1 MTLRCC
7 IVLTLFSLI
16 FCASASGQQNAEG
29 ANIADVYTDKA
40 RYAPNENV
48 TILIQLKNDAQLK
61 GDRSNAGKA
70 ALKVTFWHLGERVGE
85 ELSQAVDLSDGK
97 SSVSI
102 NWTPPDSD
110 FRGYLVGVRLV
121 SSSGETLG
129 TGYTAVDVSSQ
140 WNRFPRYGYLAHYS
154 KAEGAM
160 PAEWIAELNKFH
172 IDGLEYYD
180 FENRHEQP
188 LAGTVEHPDPEWK
201 DIAGRRVE
209 RSIVDGFLAEAH
221 RYHMMSMAYNTSYC
235 AYADAFTNGSGV
247 KLRWATWPK
256 ADGPRTLETAMA
268 LNLDGDDQWKTHRL
282 VYMNQNL
289 PDWQNYLFRKMA
301 ELFRVYPFDGW
312 QVDTFGTTGGYSY
325 EGSYVNFILGFRPFV
340 DNAHAFLKKD
350 IVLNTV
356 NTWGQD
362 DVARSAAAFVH
373 SELWEDHETYSS
385 IAAAAEQVHT
395 ANPAKAV
402 VFAAYLQRQQKG
414 NPVPK
419 TNYFNPPSVL
429 LADATIFASGAAHI
443 ELGDGSRMLSSEYFP
458 ADTRFAVSPDLSRQ
472 LRHYYDFL
480 TAYENVLSYQVAVA
494 PATVRVAGQT
504 SSANG
509 VPNTIWTLARQKDGR
524 TIIHLINL
532 LGSSDAH
539 WRDVHADRP
548 DAPLLKQLRVR
559 IAADEDITRAGW
571 ASPDVDGGMFH
582 PLAMTQGNDNGER
595 YVELV
600 LPSLKYWDMIVLHD
614 RTASRAD

>member
-7 IVLTLFSLI
+7 IALTLFSLI
-16 FCASASGQQNAEG
+16 FCASARGQQNAEG

-48 TILIQLKNDAQLK
+48 TILIQLKNDVQLK
-61 GDRSNAGKA
+61 SDRSNAGKA

-188 LAGTVEHPDPEWK
+188 LAGTVEHPDSEWK

-312 QVDTFGTTGGYSY
+312 QVDTFGTMGGYTY

>member
-7 IVLTLFSLI
+7 IALALFFLA
-16 FCASASGQQNAEG
+16 FCNSAQGQQRG
-29 ANIADVYTDKA
+29 GGPGITDVYTNKA
-40 RYAPNENV
+40 RYAPHESV
-48 TILIQLKNDAQLK
+48 TIFVQVKTDPAFANHSELKL
-61 GDRSNAGKA
+61 S
-70 ALKVTFWHLGERVGE
+70 FWHVGERVGDE
-85 ELSQAVDLSDGK
+85 ISRAADLARDNGLI
-97 SSVSI
+97 SI
-102 NWTPPDSD
+102 EWTPPGDD
-110 FRGYLVGVRLV
+110 FRGYLVCALLV
-121 SSSGETLG
+121 SSSGETIS

-140 WNRFPRYGYLAHYS
+140 WDRFPRYGYLAHYS
-154 KAEGAM
+154 KDEGAR

-188 LAGTVEHPDPEWK
+188 LAGTVANPDAEWK
-201 DIAGRRVE
+201 DIAGRKVE

-221 RYHMMSMAYNTSYC
+221 RYNMMSMAYNTSYC
-235 AYADAFTNGSGV
+235 AYAEAFMNSAGV
-247 KLRWATWPK
+247 KLEWATWPK
-256 ADGPRTLETAMA
+256 AGGPRTFEGAFA
-268 LNLDGDDQWKTHRL
+268 LNLDGGDKWKTHRL

-289 PDWQNYLFRKMA
+289 PAWQNYLFGQMA
-301 ELFRVYPFDGW
+301 QLFRVYAFDGW
-312 QVDTFGTTGGYSY
+312 QVDTFGTMGAYSY
-325 EGSYVNFILGFRPFV
+325 QGSYVDFILGFPSFV
-340 DNAHAFLKKD
+340 DNAHASLKKH

-356 NTWGQD
+356 NTFGQD
-362 DVARSAAAFVH
+362 GMARSAAAFVH

-385 IAAAAEQVHT
+385 IVDASEQVHV
-395 ANPAKAV
+395 ANPAKAM
-402 VFAAYLQRQQKG
+402 VFAAYLQRQETRKEG
-414 NPVPK
+414 PP

-429 LADATIFASGAAHI
+429 LADATIFASGAGHI

-458 ADTRFAVSPDLSRQ
+458 DDTRFTVSPGLSSQ

-494 PATVRVAGQT
+494 PATVSVAGQP

-509 VPNTIWTLARQKDGR
+509 VPNTIWALARQKDGH

-539 WRDVHADRP
+539 WRDIHADRP
-548 DAPLLKQLRVR
+548 DAPLLTQLTVR
-559 IAADEDITRAGW
+559 IHADEDIGRAGW

-582 PLAMTQGNDNGER
+582 PLAMTRGRDGDER

-600 LPSLKYWDMIVLHD
+600 LPSLKYWDMILLDD
-614 RTASRAD
+614 RAMPSHANP

>member
-7 IVLTLFSLI
+7 IAFIVFFLT
-16 FCASASGQQNAEG
+16 FCSSARGQQSGEG
-29 ANIADVYTDKA
+29 ASIADVYTNKA
-40 RYAPNENV
+40 RYAPHESV
-48 TILIQLKNDAQLK
+48 TIFVQVKS
-61 GDRSNAGKA
+61 DRSSASKA
-70 ALKVTFWHLGERVGE
+70 ALKLTFWHLGERVGE
-85 ELSQAVDLSDGK
+85 EISRAVDLSHDKGP
-97 SSVSI
+97 VSI
-102 NWTPPDSD
+102 DWTPPDND

-121 SSSGETLG
+121 SSSGETVG

-154 KAEGAM
+154 KAEGAR

-172 IDGLEYYD
+172 INGLEYYD

-188 LAGTVEHPDPEWK
+188 LAGTVGNPDSDWK
-201 DIAGRRVE
+201 DIAGRRIE

-221 RYHMMSMAYNTSYC
+221 RYNMMSMAYNTSYC
-235 AYADAFTNGSGV
+235 AYADAFKNGSGV
-247 KLRWATWPK
+247 KLQWATWPR
-256 ADGPRTLETAMA
+256 ADGPRTFETAMA
-268 LNLDGDDQWKTHRL
+268 LPLDGGDQWKTHRL
-282 VYMNQNL
+282 VYMNQSL
-289 PDWQNYLFRKMA
+289 PDWQNYLFGQMA
-301 ELFRVYPFDGW
+301 ELFRAYPFDGW
-312 QVDTFGTTGGYSY
+312 QVDTFGTMGGYSY
-325 EGSYVNFILGFRPFV
+325 QGSYVNFITGFRPFV
-340 DNAHAFLKKD
+340 DNAHTFLEKD

-362 DVARSAAAFVH
+362 DMADSAAAFVH

-385 IAAAAEQVHT
+385 IVDAGEQVHV

-402 VFAAYLQRQQKG
+402 IFAAYLQRQETGKAG
-414 NPVPK
+414 PP

-429 LADATIFASGAAHI
+429 LADATIFASGAGHI

-458 ADTRFAVSPDLSRQ
+458 ADTRFTVSPELSSQ

-480 TAYENVLSYQVAVA
+480 TAYENVLSYNVAVA
-494 PATVRVAGQT
+494 PATVSVEGQP

-509 VPNTIWTLARQKDGR
+509 VPNTIWALARQKDGH

-539 WRDVHADRP
+539 WRDIHADRS
-548 DAPLLKQLRVR
+548 DAPLLKQLRIRVPV
-559 IAADEDITRAGW
+559 DEDIIRAGW
-571 ASPDVDGGMFH
+571 TSPDVDGGMFH
-582 PLAMTQGNDNGER
+582 PLAMTQGNGGGER

-600 LPSLKYWDMIVLHD
+600 LPSLKYWDMIVLDD
-614 RTASRAD
+614 RTVLAHD

>member
-1 MTLRCC
+1 MPTMTLRCC
-7 IVLTLFSLI
+7 IALTVFSLI
-16 FCASASGQQNAEG
+16 FCSAARGQQSREG
-29 ANIADVYTDKA
+29 ASIADVYTDKA
-40 RYAPNENV
+40 RYAPHESV
-48 TILIQLKNDAQLK
+48 TIFVQLKNDPSL
-61 GDRSNAGKA
+61 AGKA
-70 ALKVTFWHLGERVGE
+70 VLKLTFWHLGERVGE
-85 ELSQAVDLSDGK
+85 EISRTVDLPRQEQDPI
-97 SSVSI
+97 SI
-102 NWTPPDSD
+102 DWAPPDRD
-110 FRGYLVGVRLV
+110 FRGYLVDVRLV
-121 SSSGETLG
+121 SPSGEKLG

-172 IDGLEYYD
+172 INSLEYYD
-180 FENRHEQP
+180 FENRHDQP
-188 LAGTVEHPDPEWK
+188 LAGIVEHPDSEWK
-201 DIAGRRVE
+201 DIAGRKVE

-221 RYHMMSMAYNTSYC
+221 RYNMMSMAYNTSYC
-235 AYADAFTNGSGV
+235 AYADAFANGSGV
-247 KLRWATWPK
+247 KLQWATWPK
-256 ADGPRTLETAMA
+256 PDGPRTLETAMA
-268 LNLDGDDQWKTHRL
+268 LNLDGGDEWKTHRL

-289 PDWQNYLFRKMA
+289 PVWQNYLFGKM
-301 ELFRVYPFDGW
+301 ENLFRVYPFDGW
-312 QVDTFGTTGGYSY
+312 QVDTFGTRGAYSY
-325 EGSYVNFILGFRPFV
+325 QGSYVSFIQGFRPFV

-362 DVARSAAAFVH
+362 DMARSAAAFVH

-385 IAAAAEQVHT
+385 IVDAAEQVHT
-395 ANPAKAV
+395 TNPAKAV
-402 VFAAYLQRQQKG
+402 VFAAYLQRKEG
-414 NPVPK
+414 GKAEPK
-419 TNYFNPPSVL
+419 TNYFNPSSVL

-458 ADTRFAVSPDLSRQ
+458 ADTRFAVSPDLSSQ

-480 TAYENVLSYQVAVA
+480 TAYENVLSYKVAVA
-494 PATVRVAGQT
+494 PAAVSVAGQP
-504 SSANG
+504 SSAAG
-509 VPNTIWTLARQKDGR
+509 VPNTIWTLARQRDGQ

-548 DAPLLKQLRVR
+548 EAPLLEQVRVR

-582 PLAMTQGNDNGER
+582 PLAMTQGNDKGQR

-600 LPSLKYWDMIVLHD
+600 LPSLKYWDMIVLDGSD
-614 RTASRAD
+614 RAIP

>member
-1 MTLRCC
+1 MPTMTLRCC
-7 IVLTLFSLI
+7 IALTVFFLI
-16 FCASASGQQNAEG
+16 FCNAARGQQSGEG
-29 ANIADVYTDKA
+29 ASIGDVYTSKA
-40 RYAPNENV
+40 RYEPHERV
-48 TILIQLKNDAQLK
+48 TIFVQLESDP
-61 GDRSNAGKA
+61 SYAGKA
-70 ALKVTFWHLGERVGE
+70 ALKLTFWHLGERVGE
-85 ELSQAVDLSDGK
+85 EISQAVDLSDDKGP
-97 SSVSI
+97 VSI

-129 TGYTAVDVSSQ
+129 TGYTAVDISSQ

-160 PAEWIAELNKFH
+160 PAEWTAELNKFH

-188 LAGTVEHPDPEWK
+188 LAGTAEHPDSQWK
-201 DIAGRRVE
+201 DIAGRKIERIIVE
-209 RSIVDGFLAEAH
+209 GFLAEAH
-221 RYHMMSMAYNTSYC
+221 RFNMMSMAYNTSYC
-235 AYADAFTNGSGV
+235 AYADAFTNDSGV
-247 KLRWATWPK
+247 KLPWATWPK
-256 ADGPRTLETAMA
+256 ADGPRTFETTMA
-268 LNLDGDDQWKTHRL
+268 LDLDGGDQWKTHRL

-289 PDWQNYLFRKMA
+289 PDWQHYLFGKME

-312 QVDTFGTTGGYSY
+312 QVDTFGTKGGYSY
-325 EGSYVNFILGFRPFV
+325 QGSYVNFILGFRPFV

-362 DVARSAAAFVH
+362 DMAHSSAAFVH

-385 IAAAAEQVHT
+385 IVDAAEQVHT
-395 ANPAKAV
+395 ANPAMGV

-414 NPVPK
+414 NPEPK
-419 TNYFNPPSVL
+419 TTYFNPPSVL
-429 LADATIFASGAAHI
+429 LADATIFASGAGHI

-458 ADTRFAVSPDLSRQ
+458 ADTRFSVSPELSRQ

-480 TAYENVLSYQVAVA
+480 TAYENVLSYKVAVA
-494 PATVRVAGQT
+494 PATVSIAGQP
-504 SSANG
+504 SSPNG
-509 VPNTIWTLARQKDGR
+509 VPNSIWTLARQKDGK

-539 WRDVHADRP
+539 WRDALAERP
-548 DAPLLKQLRVR
+548 EAPLLSQLRVR
-559 IAADEDITRAGW
+559 IAADEDVIRAGW

-582 PLAMTQGNDNGER
+582 PLDIFRGNDKGER
-595 YVELV
+595 YLELV
-600 LPSLKYWDMIVLHD
+600 LPSLKYWDMIVLD
-614 RTASRAD
+614 E

>member
-7 IVLTLFSLI
+7 IALTLFSLI
-16 FCASASGQQNAEG
+16 FCASARGQQNAEG

-48 TILIQLKNDAQLK
+48 TILIQLKNDVQLK
-61 GDRSNAGKA
+61 SDRSNAGKA

-188 LAGTVEHPDPEWK
+188 LAGTVEHPDSEWK

-247 KLRWATWPK
+247 KLRWATWPT
-256 ADGPRTLETAMA
+256 ADGPRTFETAMA

-289 PDWQNYLFRKMA
+289 PDWQNYLFRKLA

-494 PATVRVAGQT
+494 PATVSVAGQT